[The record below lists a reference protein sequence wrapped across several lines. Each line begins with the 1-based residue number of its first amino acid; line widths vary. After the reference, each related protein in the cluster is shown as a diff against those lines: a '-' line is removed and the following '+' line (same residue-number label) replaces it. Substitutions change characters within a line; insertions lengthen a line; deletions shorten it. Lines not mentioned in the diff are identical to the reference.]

1 MPVRNSIELVWRRS
15 SFCIPSDC
23 IEVTSYR
30 GQILIRD
37 SAASTSP
44 ILSFPSHAWQ
54 VFIER
59 TATSLQPHQSHGEY
73 L

>member
-1 MPVRNSIELVWRRS
+1 MPVDNSIELVWRRS

-37 SAASTSP
+37 SAASGGR
-44 ILSFPSHAWQ
+44 ILSFPNHAWQ
-54 VFIER
+54 MFIAR
-59 TATSLQPHQSHGEY
+59 TIASLQPQHPRGE
-73 L
+73 

>member
-1 MPVRNSIELVWRRS
+1 MSVGNSIELVWRRS

-37 SAASTSP
+37 SAASTGH
-44 ILSFPSHAWQ
+44 ILSFPNRAWK

-59 TATSLQPHQSHGEY
+59 TATSLQPQQSHEE
-73 L
+73 